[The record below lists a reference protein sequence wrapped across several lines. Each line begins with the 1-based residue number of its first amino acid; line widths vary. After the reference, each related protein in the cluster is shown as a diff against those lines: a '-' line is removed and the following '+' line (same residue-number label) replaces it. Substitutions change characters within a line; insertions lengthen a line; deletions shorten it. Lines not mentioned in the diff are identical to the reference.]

1 MSLLMAPR
9 ILNGRWM
16 VETREVDDQVM
27 NVVVMGVMVTD
38 KMMDAVWPSAS
49 VITMNNPISEVAISV
64 QKRNVSVL
72 TISPRCGHVHPVS
85 SLVNPTKRTV
95 SYWSVALSP
104 LAKRNETKR
113 DLLVKWSIIK

>member
-16 VETREVDDQVM
+16 VETREVDEQVM

-49 VITMNNPISEVAISV
+49 VITMNNPISEVVISV
-64 QKRNVSVL
+64 
-72 TISPRCGHVHPVS
+72 
-85 SLVNPTKRTV
+85 
-95 SYWSVALSP
+95 
-104 LAKRNETKR
+104 
-113 DLLVKWSIIK
+113 